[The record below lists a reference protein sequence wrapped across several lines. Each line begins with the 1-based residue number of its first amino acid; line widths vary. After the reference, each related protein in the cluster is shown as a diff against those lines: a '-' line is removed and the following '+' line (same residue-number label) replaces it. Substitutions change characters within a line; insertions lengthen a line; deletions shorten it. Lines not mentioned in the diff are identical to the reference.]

1 MTTIWELDFYSRP
14 VLDENNK
21 KLWEVL
27 VCESPSEVNTS
38 VESLFRYSEF
48 CSGTEVNSVRLR
60 TALNNAIAQA
70 PKPPDKIRFFR
81 RQMTNMITK
90 ACQDADIPAYPSRR
104 TLVLNQWIQ
113 QRMQDVYPTMPNYQD
128 SKNPSVS
135 LQSTP
140 PRSLPDALVGEKWM
154 FVTLEATVLTEMPE
168 WEIGFGEAFPL
179 ELAGLAPETPIPG
192 LIVFSNR
199 ALPMAAWMSGLELAF
214 LKFIHTPPCL
224 VLETGADDAWSL
236 ANLAKPALQ
245 TEASRFEAA
254 KANANGVHFLA
265 IQSAPN
271 VESFA
276 GFWLLRELNLA

>member
-38 VESLFRYSEF
+38 VDSLFRYSEF

-90 ACQDADIPAYPSRR
+90 ACQEADIPAYPSRR
-104 TLVLNQWIQ
+104 TLVLDQWIQ

-140 PRSLPDALVGEKWM
+140 PRPLPDALVGEKWM
-154 FVTLEATVLTEMPE
+154 FVTLEATVLREMPE
-168 WEIGFGEAFPL
+168 WEIGFSEAFPL

-214 LKFIHTPPCL
+214 LKFINTPPCL